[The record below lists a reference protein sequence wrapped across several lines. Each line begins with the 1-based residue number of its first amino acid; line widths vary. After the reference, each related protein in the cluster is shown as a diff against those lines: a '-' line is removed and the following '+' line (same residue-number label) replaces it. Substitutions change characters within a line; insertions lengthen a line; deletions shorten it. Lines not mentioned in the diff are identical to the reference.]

1 MKELP
6 EKLGEKNY
14 FDLNDSVRGLILVD
28 TVNEIL
34 DYLESQKEG
43 EEPFIQHGGHLYD
56 KTGNE
61 VCCEKA
67 KEEPKQIEEVFWK
80 GYSKGVDVQIEKD
93 YLSKEQLEEIKRAL
107 QQ

>member
-43 EEPFIQHGGHLYD
+43 KL
-56 KTGNE
+56 TGAGAN
-61 VCCEKA
+61 
-67 KEEPKQIEEVFWK
+67 W
-80 GYSKGVDVQIEKD
+80 
-93 YLSKEQLEEIKRAL
+93 LEEGEEINS
-107 QQ
+107 

>member
-14 FDLNDSVRGLILVD
+14 FDLNDSVRGLILVGRNQVIEEISD

-43 EEPFIQHGGHLYD
+43 KL
-56 KTGNE
+56 TGAGAN
-61 VCCEKA
+61 
-67 KEEPKQIEEVFWK
+67 W
-80 GYSKGVDVQIEKD
+80 
-93 YLSKEQLEEIKRAL
+93 LEEGEEINS
-107 QQ
+107 